1 MKFMSKFSNS
11 NTPSMSAS
19 EFNQRVKA
27 WGETVRSRSLGTLVA
42 ETNVYSGELRSRLK
56 SATNTARDDGLAHA
70 VAFKFLRYGVF
81 VAYGVGNGYI
91 RQGGRVVR
99 GSHDPNRN
107 VKPGPIR
114 RRPVDWLD
122 CNIEQQIQGLA
133 DIAADYYGD
142 NAARDVLEQ
151 IDRVTI
157 AKK

>member
-1 MKFMSKFSNS
+1 MATEYNAPQM
-11 NTPSMSAS
+11 TAE
-19 EFNQRVKA
+19 EFNERVRA

-42 ETNVYSGELRSRLK
+42 ETQTYSGNLRSRLK
-56 SATNTARDDGLAHA
+56 AATDMDRGDGLAHA

-99 GSHDPNRN
+99 GSHDPNRI
-107 VKPGPIR
+107 VTPGPIR

-122 CNIEQQIQGLA
+122 NNIEQQIQGLA

-157 AKK
+157 VKK

>member
-1 MKFMSKFSNS
+1 MTKFDSSNAS
-11 NTPSMSAS
+11 IMSAN
-19 EFNQRVKA
+19 EFNQRVKD

-151 IDRVTI
+151 IDRVSI

>member
-1 MKFMSKFSNS
+1 MTKFDSSNAS
-11 NTPSMSAS
+11 IMSAN
-19 EFNQRVKA
+19 EFNQRVKD

-56 SATNTARDDGLAHA
+56 SATNTARDDGLTHA

-114 RRPVDWLD
+114 RRPIDWLD
-122 CNIEQQIQGLA
+122 YNIEQQIQGLA

>member
-1 MKFMSKFSNS
+1 MFMTKFDSSNAS
-11 NTPSMSAS
+11 IMSAN
-19 EFNQRVKA
+19 EFNQRVKD

-56 SATNTARDDGLAHA
+56 SATNTARDDGLVHA

>member
-1 MKFMSKFSNS
+1 MTKFDSSNAS
-11 NTPSMSAS
+11 IMSAN
-19 EFNQRVKA
+19 EFNQRVKD

-42 ETNVYSGELRSRLK
+42 KTNVYSGELRSRLK
-56 SATNTARDDGLAHA
+56 SATNTARDDGLVHA

>member
-1 MKFMSKFSNS
+1 MTKFDSSNAS
-11 NTPSMSAS
+11 IMSAN
-19 EFNQRVKA
+19 EFNQRVKD

>member
-1 MKFMSKFSNS
+1 MFMGKFDSSNAS
-11 NTPSMSAS
+11 TMSAS
-19 EFNQRVKA
+19 EFNQRVKD

-70 VAFKFLRYGVF
+70 VAFKFVRYGVF

-114 RRPVDWLD
+114 RRPIDWLD

>member
-1 MKFMSKFSNS
+1 MFMTKFDSSNAS
-11 NTPSMSAS
+11 IMSAN
-19 EFNQRVKA
+19 EFNQRVKD

-56 SATNTARDDGLAHA
+56 SATNTARDDGLTHA

-114 RRPVDWLD
+114 RRPIDWLD

>member
-1 MKFMSKFSNS
+1 MAVQGNGNAPGM
-11 NTPSMSAS
+11 TAE

-27 WGETVRSRSLGTLVA
+27 WGETVRSRSLGSLVA
-42 ETNVYSGELRSRLK
+42 ETNVYSSGLRARLK
-56 SATNTARDDGLAHA
+56 AATNTDSGDGLAHA

-99 GSHDPNRN
+99 GSHDPNRI
-107 VKPGPIR
+107 VTPGPIR

-122 CNIEQQIQGLA
+122 NNIEQQIQELA

>member
-1 MKFMSKFSNS
+1 MSKFSNS